1 MCSGV
6 QLLCIS
12 FLVRSQSKIGIA
24 GRDKLRIREKE
35 ALLEFIAWRY
45 DAYGRSL
52 CFTLQLSSW
61 APLKGTLMV
70 LPNPRF
76 QQLMIIQ
83 VVVHAYVVHDM
94 VHTTTI
100 ISVHHFIHSLTDL
113 LGTVVS

>member
-61 APLKGTLMV
+61 APLKELWAVLFLAVISSFKVTLLDNEFDFHEKREV
-70 LPNPRF
+70 KRPC
-76 QQLMIIQ
+76 I
-83 VVVHAYVVHDM
+83 
-94 VHTTTI
+94 
-100 ISVHHFIHSLTDL
+100 
-113 LGTVVS
+113 